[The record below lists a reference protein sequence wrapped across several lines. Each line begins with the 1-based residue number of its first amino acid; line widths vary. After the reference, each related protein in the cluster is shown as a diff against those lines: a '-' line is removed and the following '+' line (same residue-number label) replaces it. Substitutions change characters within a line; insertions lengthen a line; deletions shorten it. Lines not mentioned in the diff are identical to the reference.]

1 MDIWENMKQEQL
13 LNYQKYYIIGGE
25 IKDIE
30 WNNFNRSGIYRMKQF
45 YETYKDYENVS
56 TCWNKLFGL
65 VIRILKWWSSEW
77 KN

>member
-30 WNNFNRSGIYRMKQF
+30 WNNFMKHIKIMKMCQHV
-45 YETYKDYENVS
+45 ETNCLD
-56 TCWNKLFGL
+56 
-65 VIRILKWWSSEW
+65 
-77 KN
+77 